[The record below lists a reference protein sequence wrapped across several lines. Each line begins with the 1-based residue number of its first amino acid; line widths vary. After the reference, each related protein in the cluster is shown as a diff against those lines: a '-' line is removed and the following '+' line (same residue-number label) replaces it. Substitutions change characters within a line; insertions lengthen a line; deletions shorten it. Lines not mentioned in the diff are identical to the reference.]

1 MLAAGA
7 PGGDGADDDVSEP
20 RTLLA
25 VTDRVALVTGAA
37 SGMGRATAER
47 LRDDGWSVVAVD
59 LATDGLAWTDG
70 VKGVEPFM
78 ADIATEDGNAD
89 AVSCALD
96 TFGRLDAAVLNA
108 GVGAAGAIDEQPM
121 DVADR
126 VLAVNLRGVVLG
138 VRAALPALR
147 SSGGGSIV
155 VTASVSGLFGD
166 PMMWAYNASKGGVI
180 NFVRSVAI
188 DLAREGI
195 RVNAVCPGGIA
206 GTGMTLPM
214 EQHAPDHFEEMRSHV
229 PMQRWGRPEEVAAV
243 IAFLVSDD
251 ASFVTGV
258 ALPVD
263 GGVTAG
269 TGQFRT
275 GVGRGLSSSGS

>member
-1 MLAAGA
+1 VA
-7 PGGDGADDDVSEP
+7 E
-20 RTLLA
+20 
-25 VTDRVALVTGAA
+25 RVALVTGAA
-37 SGMGRATAER
+37 SGLGRATTEG
-47 LRDDGWSVVAVD
+47 LHDGGWSVLAVD
-59 LATDGLAWTDG
+59 LAADTLSWVDE
-70 VKGVEPFM
+70 VKGVTACV
-78 ADIATEDGNAD
+78 ADVATEEGNAD
-89 AVSCALD
+89 AVSRALEAY
-96 TFGRLDAAVLNA
+96 GRLDGVVLNA
-108 GVGAAGAIDEQPM
+108 GVGAAGAIDQQSME
-121 DVADR
+121 DADR
-126 VLAVNLRGVVLG
+126 VLAVNLRGVMLG
-138 VRAALPALR
+138 IRASIPALR
-147 SSGGGSIV
+147 QAGGGAIV

-166 PMMWAYNASKGGVI
+166 PSMWAYNASKGGVI
-180 NFVRSVAI
+180 NLVRSVAI
-188 DLAREGI
+188 DLANEGI

-243 IAFLVSDD
+243 IAFLLSND

-275 GVGRGLSSSGS
+275 PAGRGDVRPFGS